1 MGKLVLSIEVD
12 IDESY
17 SVTGGN
23 GNVTM
28 IRFHGKSEC
37 ENFKGEVLPGGVDTQ
52 KEIGG
57 NARTLSARYILEGT
71 DYKGNKCH
79 IFIENNGTVEPGKEM
94 RTKPIIL
101 TDSTHLKWM
110 ETADLYGTVTGRAGG
125 VLISFYQ
132 EHETK

>member
-52 KEIGG
+52 KKSEVM
-57 NARTLSARYILEGT
+57 LEHSLP
-71 DYKGNKCH
+71 D
-79 IFIENNGTVEPGKEM
+79 IF
-94 RTKPIIL
+94 
-101 TDSTHLKWM
+101 
-110 ETADLYGTVTGRAGG
+110 
-125 VLISFYQ
+125 
-132 EHETK
+132 